1 MGGIPLE
8 KKLRVLLADNSAE
21 FGHPCSNLLKTY
33 GMEVVTLEKDGS
45 KILGEVKR
53 FKPDVLIMDV
63 FMPKLDAIGVL
74 TQLKTLDNKHKPVCM
89 VLSKS
94 DNRMLESELLKT
106 GADYY
111 FLRPIEL
118 EVIAQRIFQF
128 TGREQVAG
136 RTKEQ
141 GSLVTDTEIELMV
154 TEMIHQLGVPAH
166 IKGYHYLRTAILLS
180 VKDPSY
186 VGAITKLLY
195 PTVAKIHTTTSSRV
209 ERAIRHAI
217 EVAWDRGDLDTLNG
231 CFGYTIHSTRGKPTN
246 SEFIALIADK
256 LRLRLKVA

>member
-1 MGGIPLE
+1 ME
-8 KKLRVLLADNSAE
+8 KKLKVLLADNSAE
-21 FGHPCSNLLKTY
+21 FGHPCANLLKTY
-33 GMEVVTLEKDGS
+33 GIEVLSLDKDGS
-45 KILGEVKR
+45 KIFNEVKR

-74 TQLKTLDNKHKPVCM
+74 NQLRTMDPKSKPICM
-89 VLSKS
+89 VVSKS
-94 DNRMLESELLKT
+94 DSRMLENELMKT

-111 FLRPIEL
+111 FLRPVEM
-118 EVIAQRIFQF
+118 EVIAERIFQF
-128 TGREQVAG
+128 TGREMGSG
-136 RTKEQ
+136 RKREQ
-141 GSLVTDTEIELMV
+141 GSLITDAEIELMV

-166 IKGYHYLRTAILLS
+166 IKGYHYLRTAIILS
-180 VKDPSY
+180 VKDPEY

-195 PTVAKIHTTTSSRV
+195 PTVAKMHATTSSRV

-217 EVAWDRGDLDTLNG
+217 EVAWDRGDVEVLNS
-231 CFGYTIHSTRGKPTN
+231 CFGYTIHNTRGKPTN

>member
-1 MGGIPLE
+1 ME
-8 KKLRVLLADNSAE
+8 KKLRVLLADDSAE

-33 GMEVVTLEKDGS
+33 GMEVLTLEKDGS
-45 KILGEVKR
+45 KIAGEVKR

-74 TQLKTLDNKHKPVCM
+74 GQLKTMDPKQKPVCM
-89 VLSKS
+89 VISKS
-94 DNRMLESELLKT
+94 DNRLLESELLKT

-111 FLRPIEL
+111 FLRPLEL
-118 EVIAQRIFQF
+118 EVVAERILQF
-128 TGREQVAG
+128 TGRTG
-136 RTKEQ
+136 KGGLTREQ
-141 GSLVTDTEIELMV
+141 GSLITDNEIELMV

-166 IKGYHYLRTAILLS
+166 IKGYHYLRTAIILS
-180 VKDPSY
+180 VRDDRF

-195 PTVAKIHTTTSSRV
+195 PTVAKLHDTTSSRV

-217 EVAWDRGDLDTLNG
+217 EVAWDRGDLETLNN

>member
-1 MGGIPLE
+1 MD
-8 KKLRVLLADNSAE
+8 KKLKVLIADNSVE
-21 FGHPCSNLLKTY
+21 FGHPFSNLLKTY
-33 GMEVVTLEKDGS
+33 GIEVETLEKDGS
-45 KILGEVKR
+45 KIFGEVKR
-53 FKPDVLIMDV
+53 FKPDALVMDV

-74 TQLKTLDNKHKPVCM
+74 NQLKTMDPKTKPICM

-94 DNRMLESELLKT
+94 DNRILEGELLNT

-111 FLRPIEL
+111 FLRPVEF
-118 EVIAQRIFQF
+118 EVIAERIFQF
-128 TGREQVAG
+128 TGKKMQGG

-141 GSLVTDTEIELMV
+141 GSMVSDTEIEIMV

-166 IKGYHYLRTAILLS
+166 IKGYQYLRTSIILA
-180 VKDPSY
+180 VKNPEY

-195 PTVAKIHTTTSSRV
+195 PTVAKQHDTTSSRV

-217 EVAWDRGDLDTLNG
+217 EVAWDRGDVEILNS
-231 CFGYTIHSTRGKPTN
+231 CFGYTVHTTRGKPTN

-256 LRLRLKVA
+256 LRLRLKAA

>member
-1 MGGIPLE
+1 ME
-8 KKLRVLLADNSAE
+8 KKLRVLLADDSAE

-33 GMEVVTLEKDGS
+33 GMEVLTLEKDGS
-45 KILGEVKR
+45 KIAGEVKR

-74 TQLKTLDNKHKPVCM
+74 GQLKTMDPKQKPVCM

-94 DNRMLESELLKT
+94 DNRLLESELLKT

-111 FLRPIEL
+111 FLRPVEL
-118 EVIAQRIFQF
+118 EVVAERIFQF
-128 TGREQVAG
+128 TGREMGVG

-141 GSLVTDTEIELMV
+141 GSLFSETELELMV

-166 IKGYHYLRTAILLS
+166 IKGYHYLRTAIILAI
-180 VKDPSY
+180 KDPSY
-186 VGAITKLLY
+186 VGSITKLLY
-195 PTVAKIHTTTSSRV
+195 PTVAKLNATTSSRV

-217 EVAWDRGDLDTLNG
+217 EVAWDRGDLEILNS
-231 CFGYTIHSTRGKPTN
+231 CFGYTVHSTRGKPTN